1 MTASAP
7 IGAFDSGVGGLSVL
21 ADIRHLLPNESLLYV
36 ADSGFAPYGERS
48 VAYIEQRSAAIADF
62 LIGAG
67 AKALVVACN
76 TATAA
81 IVPALR
87 ARVTVPIVAI
97 EPAVKPAAGASR
109 SGVIGV
115 LATERTLASERFAGL
130 VSAHASGVEVV
141 SEPCPDLVA
150 LVERGVTAGP
160 EAAAM
165 VARHVRALGER
176 RADIIVLGCT
186 HFHFLR
192 ATIEHAAGPQVRVID
207 PGQPVAAE
215 LRRRLQNAQLLN
227 TGPRAPMDRIWT
239 SGDLAAGNAI
249 INRLWPWSH
258 ELAPLPAVYCLPPGE

>member
-1 MTASAP
+1 M
-7 IGAFDSGVGGLSVL
+7 L
-21 ADIRHLLPNESLLYV
+21 ADIRQLLPNEALLYV

-62 LIGAG
+62 LVGAG

-81 IVPALR
+81 IAPALR
-87 ARVTVPIVAI
+87 ARVSVPVVAI

-115 LATERTLASERFAGL
+115 LATERTLVSERFAQL
-130 VSAHASGVEVV
+130 VSAHATGVEVV

-160 EAAAM
+160 EAAAI
-165 VARHVRALGER
+165 VGRHVRVLCER
-176 RADIIVLGCT
+176 RADTIVLGCT

-192 ATIEHAAGPQVRVID
+192 AVVEDAAGPHVRVID

-215 LRRRLQNAQLLN
+215 LRRRLDQAGLLN
-227 TGPRAPMDRIWT
+227 PTPRASGDRIWT
-239 SGDLAAGNAI
+239 SGDVAAANAVI
-249 INRLWPWSH
+249 GKLWPWPR
-258 ELAPLPAVYCLPPGE
+258 ELAPLPAAYCLPPGG